1 VFFVSHT
8 FGKSAFLSQ
17 IIPIDFAYLFKYKL
31 DYLCGLK
38 LMDIIALFSK
48 PEAWLSLITLS
59 VMEIVLGIDNVIFI
73 SLVTSKLPKQKQ
85 NKARRLGL
93 FLALFIR
100 LILLSFISYI
110 VNEMTEPILSFY
122 KYSLSWRDIILLAGG
137 LFLLYKSTVEIY
149 ELLEVDAEEHS
160 KKISPTFWNVVF
172 QVILIDIVFSFDSI
186 ITAVGLAKD
195 LPIMIAAV
203 VISMIIMLFFSSA
216 ISKFID
222 KHPSIKLLAL
232 AFLLTIGLLLV
243 AEAFGQHVPKGYVYF
258 AMAFS
263 ISVELLNMRMRK
275 KSSKPVD
282 LKDIYK

>member
-1 VFFVSHT
+1 
-8 FGKSAFLSQ
+8 
-17 IIPIDFAYLFKYKL
+17 
-31 DYLCGLK
+31 
-38 LMDIIALFSK
+38 MDLITLFSR

-73 SLVTSKLPKQKQ
+73 SLVTGKLPPENQ

-110 VNEMTEPILSFY
+110 VKEMVDPIITVFDQGF
-122 KYSLSWRDIILLAGG
+122 SWRDIILLAGG
-137 LFLLYKSTVEIY
+137 LFLLYKSTLEIY
-149 ELLEVDAEEHS
+149 ELLEADPEEQS
-160 KKISPTFWNVVF
+160 KKVNPTFWNVVL
-172 QVILIDIVFSFDSI
+172 QVIIIDIVFSFDSI
-186 ITAVGLAKD
+186 ITAVGLAQD

-203 VISMIIMLFFSSA
+203 VISMIIMLFFSAA

-243 AEAFGQHVPKGYVYF
+243 AESFGQHVSKGYVYF

-263 ISVELLNMRMRK
+263 ILVELLNMRMRK
-275 KSSKPVD
+275 KSSKPVE

>member
-1 VFFVSHT
+1 
-8 FGKSAFLSQ
+8 
-17 IIPIDFAYLFKYKL
+17 
-31 DYLCGLK
+31 
-38 LMDIIALFSK
+38 MDLITLFSR

-73 SLVTSKLPKQKQ
+73 SLVTGKLPPENQ

-110 VNEMTEPILSFY
+110 VKEMVDPIITVFNHDF
-122 KYSLSWRDIILLAGG
+122 SWRDIILLAGG
-137 LFLLYKSTVEIY
+137 LFLLYKSTLEIY
-149 ELLEVDAEEHS
+149 ELLEADPEEQS
-160 KKISPTFWNVVF
+160 KKVNPTFWNVVL
-172 QVILIDIVFSFDSI
+172 QVIIIDIVFSFDSI
-186 ITAVGLAKD
+186 ITAVGLAQD

-203 VISMIIMLFFSSA
+203 VISMIIMLFFSAA

-243 AEAFGQHVPKGYVYF
+243 AESFGQHVSKGYVYF

-263 ISVELLNMRMRK
+263 ILVELLNMRMRK
-275 KSSKPVD
+275 KSSKPVE

>member
-1 VFFVSHT
+1 
-8 FGKSAFLSQ
+8 
-17 IIPIDFAYLFKYKL
+17 
-31 DYLCGLK
+31 
-38 LMDIIALFSK
+38 MDLIELFSK

-73 SLVTSKLPKQKQ
+73 SLVTSKLPAANQ
-85 NKARRLGL
+85 NKARQLGL

-100 LILLSFISYI
+100 IILLSFISYI
-110 VNEMTEPILSFY
+110 VNEMTEPIMQVFGHG
-122 KYSLSWRDIILLAGG
+122 LSWRDLILLAGG
-137 LFLLYKSTVEIY
+137 LFLLYKSTMEIY
-149 ELLEVDAEEHS
+149 ELLESGAGEHE
-160 KKISPTFWNVVF
+160 KKVNPTFWNVVM
-172 QVILIDIVFSFDSI
+172 QVIVIDIVFSFDSI
-186 ITAVGLAKD
+186 ITAVGLAQD

-203 VISMIIMLFFSSA
+203 IFSMIIMLFFSGA

-243 AEAFGQHVPKGYVYF
+243 AESFGQHVSKGYVYF

-263 ISVELLNMRMRK
+263 ILVELLNMRMRK
-275 KSSKPVD
+275 KSKPVE

>member
-1 VFFVSHT
+1 
-8 FGKSAFLSQ
+8 
-17 IIPIDFAYLFKYKL
+17 
-31 DYLCGLK
+31 
-38 LMDIIALFSK
+38 MDLITLFSR

-73 SLVTSKLPKQKQ
+73 SLVTGKLPPENQ

-110 VNEMTEPILSFY
+110 VKEMVDPIITVFDHDF
-122 KYSLSWRDIILLAGG
+122 SWRDIILLAGG
-137 LFLLYKSTVEIY
+137 LFLLYKSTLEIY
-149 ELLEVDAEEHS
+149 ELLEADPEEHS
-160 KKISPTFWNVVF
+160 KKVNPTFWNVVL
-172 QVILIDIVFSFDSI
+172 QVIIIDIVFSFDSI
-186 ITAVGLAKD
+186 ITAVGLAQD

-203 VISMIIMLFFSSA
+203 VISMIIMLFFSAA

-243 AEAFGQHVPKGYVYF
+243 AESFGQHVSKGYVYF

-263 ISVELLNMRMRK
+263 ILVELLNMRMRK
-275 KSSKPVD
+275 KSSKPVE

>member
-1 VFFVSHT
+1 
-8 FGKSAFLSQ
+8 
-17 IIPIDFAYLFKYKL
+17 
-31 DYLCGLK
+31 
-38 LMDIIALFSK
+38 MDLIELFSK

-73 SLVTSKLPKQKQ
+73 SLVTSKLPPANQ
-85 NKARRLGL
+85 NKARQLGL

-100 LILLSFISYI
+100 IILLSFISYI
-110 VNEMTEPILSFY
+110 VNEMTEPIMQVFGHG
-122 KYSLSWRDIILLAGG
+122 LSWRDLILLAGG
-137 LFLLYKSTVEIY
+137 LFLLYKSTMEIY
-149 ELLEVDAEEHS
+149 ELLEAGSEGHE
-160 KKISPTFWNVVF
+160 KKVNPTFWNVVM
-172 QVILIDIVFSFDSI
+172 QVIVIDIVFSFDSI
-186 ITAVGLAKD
+186 ITAVGLAQD

-203 VISMIIMLFFSSA
+203 IFSMIIMLFFSGA

-243 AEAFGQHVPKGYVYF
+243 AESFGQHVSKGYVYF

-263 ISVELLNMRMRK
+263 IVVELLNMRMRK
-275 KSSKPVD
+275 KSKPVE

>member
-1 VFFVSHT
+1 MGIFFN
-8 FGKSAFLSQ
+8 
-17 IIPIDFAYLFKYKL
+17 IFAAAI
-31 DYLCGLK
+31 
-38 LMDIIALFSK
+38 MDLITLFSR

-73 SLVTSKLPKQKQ
+73 SLVTGKLPAENQ

-110 VNEMTEPILSFY
+110 VKEMVDPIITVFDHGF
-122 KYSLSWRDIILLAGG
+122 SWRDIILLAGG
-137 LFLLYKSTVEIY
+137 LFLLYKSTLEIY
-149 ELLEVDAEEHS
+149 EILEVDPEEHS
-160 KKISPTFWNVVF
+160 KKVNPTFWNVVL
-172 QVILIDIVFSFDSI
+172 QVIIIDIVFSFDSI
-186 ITAVGLAKD
+186 ITAVGLAQD

-203 VISMIIMLFFSSA
+203 VISMIIMLFFSAA

-243 AEAFGQHVPKGYVYF
+243 AESFGQHVSKGYVYF

-263 ISVELLNMRMRK
+263 ILVELLNMRMRK
-275 KSSKPVD
+275 KSSKPVE

>member
-1 VFFVSHT
+1 
-8 FGKSAFLSQ
+8 
-17 IIPIDFAYLFKYKL
+17 
-31 DYLCGLK
+31 
-38 LMDIIALFSK
+38 
-48 PEAWLSLITLS
+48 
-59 VMEIVLGIDNVIFI
+59 
-73 SLVTSKLPKQKQ
+73 
-85 NKARRLGL
+85 
-93 FLALFIR
+93 
-100 LILLSFISYI
+100 
-110 VNEMTEPILSFY
+110 MTEPILTFY

-275 KSSKPVD
+275 KPSKPVD